1 MSTRPEFDGLHAK
14 IFDIGLQIRREVV
27 GDDYVDAAL
36 RTGSSEFAYPGQ
48 QLVTEWCWGNIWSR
62 PGLDRKQR
70 SLLNL
75 GMLIALKSWPELGVH
90 VRGALNNGL
99 TEVEVR
105 EAILHAT
112 IYCGVPAG
120 VEAMKVAEKT
130 INDMVERGEHKKQ
143 LADVSPEVESS
154 KYIRHN

>member
-1 MSTRPEFDGLHAK
+1 MSTEKKFDNLHTDM
-14 IFDIGLQIRREVV
+14 FQLGLQNRREVV
-27 GDDYVDAAL
+27 GNAYVDAAL
-36 RTGSSEFAYPGQ
+36 NNGKSEFSYPGQ

-99 TEVEVR
+99 TEIEIR
-105 EAILHAT
+105 ESILHAT

-120 VEAMKVAEKT
+120 VEAFKVAQKT
-130 INDMVERGEHKKQ
+130 INDMIEKGEHKRE
-143 LADVSPEVESS
+143 LAELSPFLEKST
-154 KYIRHN
+154 

>member
-1 MSTRPEFDGLHAK
+1 MSTEKQFDNLHTEM
-14 IFDIGLQIRREVV
+14 FDLGIKNRREVV
-27 GDDYVDAAL
+27 GDSYVDAAL
-36 RTGSSEFAYPGQ
+36 KNGSSEFSYPGQ

-75 GMLIALKSWPELGVH
+75 GMLVAIKSWPEFGVH

-99 TEVEVR
+99 TEVEIR
-105 EAILHAT
+105 ESILHAT

-120 VEAMKVAEKT
+120 VEAMKVAQKT
-130 INDMVERGEHKKQ
+130 INDMVEKGEHKRE
-143 LADVSPEVESS
+143 LAEVSPLIKQSA
-154 KYIRHN
+154 

>member
-1 MSTRPEFDGLHAK
+1 MSDEKKFDNLHTDM
-14 IFDIGLQIRREVV
+14 FQLGLQNRREVV
-27 GDDYVDAAL
+27 GNAYVDAAL
-36 RTGSSEFAYPGQ
+36 NNGKSEFSYPGQ

-99 TEVEVR
+99 TEIEIR
-105 EAILHAT
+105 ESILHAT

-120 VEAMKVAEKT
+120 VEAFKVAQKT
-130 INDMVERGEHKKQ
+130 INDMIEKGEHTRESAE
-143 LADVSPEVESS
+143 LSPFLQNSA
-154 KYIRHN
+154 